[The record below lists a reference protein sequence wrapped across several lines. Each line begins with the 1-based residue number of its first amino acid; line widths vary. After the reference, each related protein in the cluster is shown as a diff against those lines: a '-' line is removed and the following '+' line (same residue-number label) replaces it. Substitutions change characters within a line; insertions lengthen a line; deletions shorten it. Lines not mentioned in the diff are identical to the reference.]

1 MDYKAAKEVYDKAE
15 FIKDVNDMQS
25 DCDGIRYLLCQR
37 NPDVQDM
44 IDKIESVNKK
54 HPENR
59 TIHNLLY
66 PPRGQYNSNA
76 PITVQSL
83 VIDLNWKLIYL
94 TAKIKAKTFDEL
106 INDVNKFIAQLQNAN
121 IIGGT
126 NQ

>member
-15 FIKDVNDMQS
+15 LIKDVNDMQS
-25 DCDGIRYLLCQR
+25 DCDEIRYLLCQK
-37 NPDVQDM
+37 NPDIQEM
-44 IDKIESVNKK
+44 IDKIKSVNKE
-54 HPENR
+54 HPENL

-66 PPRGQYNSNA
+66 PPRGQHNSNA

-83 VIDLNWKLIYL
+83 IIDLNWKLIYL

-106 INDVNKFIAQLQNAN
+106 INDVHKFIAQQQNAN
-121 IIGGT
+121 NIGGA